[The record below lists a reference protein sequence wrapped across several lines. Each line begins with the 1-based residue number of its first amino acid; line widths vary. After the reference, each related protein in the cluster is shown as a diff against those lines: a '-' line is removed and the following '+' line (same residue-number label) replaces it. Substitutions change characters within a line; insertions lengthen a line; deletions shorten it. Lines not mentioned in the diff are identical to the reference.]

1 MNIRPNYNKNNE
13 IISYR
18 LAYSGKDPLTD
29 SQKYYR
35 TTWKVPKELVDK
47 KSIKRELTK
56 FSLEFEK
63 KCENISLGMSTMQDD
78 TLFVDF
84 ADRWLKSI
92 LSRNNESYSYYI
104 RARDN
109 LKVINSY
116 FQKYML
122 RKITPSIIQN
132 FYDYISNRK
141 YIKNIVV
148 VKNSISELFNNSSK
162 ERLAKDIGVSRLT
175 LRLAS
180 TIGEKISL
188 DSAQIIC
195 KFFNVNINKYFDI
208 KAEEKLYSKATNA
221 SIRTTLVMVLGEAKR
236 LRLIEHNFA
245 TKEYTRAPINSI
257 INEKQVYDECE
268 ARTFVEC
275 LSNET
280 DIRKKTIFSLLI
292 FLGLRRSEV
301 CGLCWEDIDFNNNL
315 ISIKRNSIYV
325 ADFGVKLKSTKTKSS
340 NRTISMPQTLVNI
353 LKEYKDWWL
362 LQQSQLGDLWANT
375 SRLFIQINGQP
386 INPCS
391 VTQWVGEFEQKNN
404 LKHIPPHSLRHTA
417 ITLQILSGVPLKVV
431 SERSGH
437 ANENITLGIY
447 THALKN
453 QDKIASDT
461 YDKFLKINTN

>member
-1 MNIRPNYNKNNE
+1 MT
-13 IISYR
+13 
-18 LAYSGKDPLTD
+18 YSGKDPLTD

-84 ADRWLKSI
+84 ANRWLKSI
-92 LSRNNESYSYYI
+92 LARNNESYSYYI

-132 FYDYISNRK
+132 FYDYIANRT
-141 YIKNIVV
+141 YIKNVVV
-148 VKNSISELFNNSSK
+148 VKDSISELFNNSSK

-188 DSAQIIC
+188 ESAQIIS

-208 KAEEKLYSKATNA
+208 KAEEKLYSKATNS

-257 INEKQVYDECE
+257 INENKFMMSVRRE
-268 ARTFVEC
+268 
-275 LSNET
+275 
-280 DIRKKTIFSLLI
+280 LL
-292 FLGLRRSEV
+292 
-301 CGLCWEDIDFNNNL
+301 
-315 ISIKRNSIYV
+315 
-325 ADFGVKLKSTKTKSS
+325 
-340 NRTISMPQTLVNI
+340 
-353 LKEYKDWWL
+353 
-362 LQQSQLGDLWANT
+362 
-375 SRLFIQINGQP
+375 
-386 INPCS
+386 
-391 VTQWVGEFEQKNN
+391 
-404 LKHIPPHSLRHTA
+404 
-417 ITLQILSGVPLKVV
+417 
-431 SERSGH
+431 
-437 ANENITLGIY
+437 
-447 THALKN
+447 
-453 QDKIASDT
+453 
-461 YDKFLKINTN
+461 